1 MAAKRYPHL
10 LLTEYMISRLQP
22 QHRVF
27 AAFAFYA
34 FTMGS
39 IYPRLAEIKSL
50 MGVEEG
56 VLGLSLVGAP
66 IGTFLALTFA
76 SPLIERLGF
85 RRTLL
90 LGIPLTGL
98 FYWLSVQVPHP
109 LFFFLLL
116 VPAGAAIGCL
126 EIVINVE
133 ADRTE
138 ALIKRRIMNRAHSFW
153 SFGFFAAGLTGATFA
168 HFGISPKLHLFIVL
182 VLMVP
187 VVLLVLGGFSP
198 APARGNEAPAHRFA
212 LPTLPIL
219 ILVIVTLPAM
229 LMEGAGLDWSAIYM
243 DSTYSAGAFVAG
255 LAVAVVTF
263 TQAIT
268 RYFADSFV
276 EKYSPVAVGRV
287 LLLLLAV
294 GILLVLFPVSIP
306 ASMAGFA
313 IMGIGTSVLFPLA
326 MSAAAQR
333 TDRPATVNVA
343 ALAQI
348 SFSAFLVGPP
358 LLGFIAEHWGIHWVY
373 GCGLPFVV
381 LGFMF
386 VSSLGAEK

>member
-1 MAAKRYPHL
+1 
-10 LLTEYMISRLQP
+10 MISRMAP

-27 AAFAFYA
+27 VAFALYA

-39 IYPRLAEIKSL
+39 IYPRLPEIKQL

-56 VLGLSLVGAP
+56 VLGLALVGAP

-76 SPLIERLGF
+76 SPLIEKIGF
-85 RRTLL
+85 RKLL
-90 LGIPLTGL
+90 LLAIPITAL
-98 FYWLSVQVPHP
+98 FYALAVQVTDPVA
-109 LFFFLLL
+109 FFLCLI
-116 VPAGAAIGCL
+116 PAGIAIGCI

-138 ALIKRRIMNRAHSFW
+138 ALLERRIMNRAHSFW
-153 SFGFFAAGLTGATFA
+153 SFGFFAAGLSGATFA
-168 HFGISPKLHLFIVL
+168 HFEVSPRLHLLI
-182 VLMVP
+182 
-187 VVLLVLGGFSP
+187 VLLVMIPTVYWLLSGFTP
-198 APARGNEAPAHRFA
+198 AASRAEEAPAHRFS

-243 DSTYSAGAFVAG
+243 DSIYASSAFVAG

-263 TQAIT
+263 SQAVT
-268 RYFADSFV
+268 RYFADSV
-276 EKYSPVAVGRV
+276 VDKYSPVAVGRV
-287 LLLLLAV
+287 LLLLLAA
-294 GILLVLFPVSIP
+294 GILLVLFPMSVTVSL
-306 ASMAGFA
+306 AGFA
-313 IMGIGTSVLFPLA
+313 IIGIGTSVLFPLA

-348 SFSAFLVGPP
+348 SFGAFLLGPP
-358 LLGFIAEHWGIHWVY
+358 LLGFVAERWGIQWVY
-373 GCGLPFVV
+373 GFGLPLVV
-381 LGFMF
+381 LAFIF
-386 VSSLGAEK
+386 VKSLHIERR

>member
-1 MAAKRYPHL
+1 
-10 LLTEYMISRLQP
+10 MINLAP
-22 QHRVF
+22 QQRVF
-27 AAFAFYA
+27 AAFALYA

-39 IYPRLAEIKSL
+39 IYPRLPEIKTA

-56 VLGLSLVGAP
+56 TLGLALVGAP

-76 SPLIERLGF
+76 SPLIEKIGF
-85 RRTLL
+85 RRLL
-90 LGIPLTGL
+90 LLAIPLTGL
-98 FYWLSVQVPHP
+98 FYALTVRMTDP
-109 LFFFLLL
+109 LYFFLLL
-116 VPAGAAIGCL
+116 IPAGIAIGCI

-138 ALIKRRIMNRAHSFW
+138 ALVKRRIMNRAHSFW
-153 SFGFFAAGLTGATFA
+153 SFGFFAAGLSGATFA
-168 HFGISPKLHLFIVL
+168 HFGISPQTHLLVVL
-182 VLMVP
+182 ALMIP
-187 VVLLVLGGFSP
+187 VVWWLLGDFTP
-198 APARGNEAPAHRFA
+198 APARGEEAPAHRFA

-243 DSTYSAGAFVAG
+243 DTTFSSGAFIAG

-263 TQAIT
+263 SQAVA
-268 RYFADSFV
+268 RYFADSYV
-276 EKYSPVAVGRV
+276 ERYSPVTVGRV

-294 GILLVLFPVSIP
+294 GILLVLFPVSVP
-306 ASMAGFA
+306 VSLAGFA
-313 IMGIGTSVLFPLA
+313 IMGVGTSVLFPLA

-348 SFSAFLVGPP
+348 SFGAFLLGPP
-358 LLGFIAEHWGIHWVY
+358 LLGFVAEHWGIQWVY
-373 GCGLPFVV
+373 GFGLPLVV
-381 LGFMF
+381 VGFM
-386 VSSLGAEK
+386 VVHSLQPER

>member
-1 MAAKRYPHL
+1 
-10 LLTEYMISRLQP
+10 MISRMAP

-27 AAFAFYA
+27 AAFALYA

-39 IYPRLAEIKSL
+39 IYPRLPEIKAA

-56 VLGLSLVGAP
+56 ILGLALVGAP

-76 SPLIERLGF
+76 SPLIEKIGF
-85 RRTLL
+85 RKLL
-90 LGIPLTGL
+90 LLAIPLTGL
-98 FYWLSVQVPHP
+98 FYALAVQMADPVY
-109 LFFFLLL
+109 FFLMLI
-116 VPAGAAIGCL
+116 PAGITIGCI

-138 ALIKRRIMNRAHSFW
+138 ALIQRRIMNRAHSFW
-153 SFGFFAAGLTGATFA
+153 SFGFFAAGLSGATFA
-168 HFGISPKLHLFIVL
+168 HFNISPQHHLIIVL
-182 VLMVP
+182 LLMIP
-187 VVLLVLGGFSP
+187 VVLWLLGGFMP
-198 APARGNEAPAHRFA
+198 APARGQEAPAHRFA

-219 ILVIVTLPAM
+219 ILVVVTLPAM

-243 DSTYSAGAFVAG
+243 DTTFSSSAFMAG

-263 TQAIT
+263 SQAVA

-276 EKYSPVAVGRV
+276 DKYSPVSVGRV
-287 LLLLLAV
+287 LLLLLAA
-294 GILLVLFPVSIP
+294 GILLVLFPVSVP
-306 ASMAGFA
+306 VSLAGFA

-348 SFSAFLVGPP
+348 SFGAFLLGPP
-358 LLGFIAEHWGIHWVY
+358 LLGFVAERWGIQWVY
-373 GCGLPFVV
+373 GFGLPLVV
-381 LGFMF
+381 MGFM
-386 VSSLGAEK
+386 VVKSLQPEDAKP

>member
-1 MAAKRYPHL
+1 
-10 LLTEYMISRLQP
+10 MISRMAP

-27 AAFAFYA
+27 AAFALYA

-39 IYPRLAEIKSL
+39 IYPRLPEIKAA

-56 VLGLSLVGAP
+56 ILGLALVGAP

-76 SPLIERLGF
+76 SPLIEKIGF
-85 RRTLL
+85 RKLL
-90 LGIPLTGL
+90 LLAIPLTGL
-98 FYWLSVQVPHP
+98 FYALAVQMADPVY
-109 LFFFLLL
+109 FFLMLI
-116 VPAGAAIGCL
+116 PAGITIGCI

-138 ALIKRRIMNRAHSFW
+138 ALIQRRIMNRAHSFW
-153 SFGFFAAGLTGATFA
+153 SFGFFAAGLSGASLA
-168 HFGISPKLHLFIVL
+168 HFNISPQHHLIIVL
-182 VLMVP
+182 LLMIP
-187 VVLLVLGGFSP
+187 VVLWLLGGFTP
-198 APARGNEAPAHRFA
+198 APARGQEAPAHRFA

-219 ILVIVTLPAM
+219 ILVVVTLPAM

-243 DSTYSAGAFVAG
+243 DTTFSSSAFMAG

-263 TQAIT
+263 SQAVA

-276 EKYSPVAVGRV
+276 DKYSPVSVGRV
-287 LLLLLAV
+287 LLLLLAA
-294 GILLVLFPVSIP
+294 GILLVLFPVSVP
-306 ASMAGFA
+306 VSLAGFA

-348 SFSAFLVGPP
+348 SFGAFLLGPP
-358 LLGFIAEHWGIHWVY
+358 LLGFVAERWGIQWVY
-373 GCGLPFVV
+373 GFGLPLVV
-381 LGFMF
+381 MGFM
-386 VSSLGAEK
+386 VVKSLQPEDAKP